1 MLCCDVGNLK
11 AKRKISNTGPVPITV
26 CAGVTE
32 PTLHCLL
39 GIGTWGTYINTDT
52 VTTVMAVS
60 NKVLRE
66 SGVST

>member
-11 AKRKISNTGPVPITV
+11 AKRKLNNTGPVLIPV

-32 PTLHCLL
+32 PTLHCLV
-39 GIGTWGTYINTDT
+39 GFGTWGTYINTDT
-52 VTTVMAVS
+52 VATVMAVS
-60 NKVLRE
+60 NKVLGE